1 LEWRNGASGYTVY
14 RATSS
19 TGTYTLILTTAAKNY
34 NNTGLKTGTTYYYKI
49 RAYRTA
55 GTTRTYGSYS
65 SVVSSKPIL
74 SAPISIKAAS
84 SSYNHINVSWSGVT
98 GASGYEVYKAA
109 SSTGIYS
116 LVSTTTSINFTNTAL
131 LAGTIYYYKV
141 RAYRTVGS
149 SKVYSNFS
157 YAVSG
162 TTVSNPVVNVA
173 SVSLSK
179 VTDNLIVGD
188 TDTLTVS
195 IAPANA
201 TNQAVTWVSSD
212 DTIATVDNAGKVTAV
227 SAGTATITATTVDE
241 SKTAKCTVTVNNAE
255 IKGIDVSKWQ
265 GIINW
270 NLVRSDGVQF
280 AMIRSSYGDG
290 TSSYINN
297 GVDPMFET
305 YYAAAKANGISV
317 GAYHYSYAT
326 TVAQATKEANFF
338 ISRPLAGTV
347 CDFLYIYRYSRNMA
361 VYFNWHCK
369 RNKWQRGYGHFIYR
383 LCISDKVFASKWI
396 LKCSFNTSILI
407 DYYKICVK

>member
-1 LEWRNGASGYTVY
+1 
-14 RATSS
+14 
-19 TGTYTLILTTAAKNY
+19 
-34 NNTGLKTGTTYYYKI
+34 
-49 RAYRTA
+49 
-55 GTTRTYGSYS
+55 
-65 SVVSSKPIL
+65 
-74 SAPISIKAAS
+74 
-84 SSYNHINVSWSGVT
+84 
-98 GASGYEVYKAA
+98 VYKAA